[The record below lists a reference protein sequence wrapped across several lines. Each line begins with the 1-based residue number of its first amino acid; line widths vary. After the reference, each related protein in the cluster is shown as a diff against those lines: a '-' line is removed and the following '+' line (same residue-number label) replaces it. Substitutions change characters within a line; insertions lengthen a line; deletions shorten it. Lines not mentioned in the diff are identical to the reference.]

1 MGFAKEEDYSLVTY
15 LKKSIANK
23 FSLIQDTQLKKDL
36 FQKFLKDKEFAFE
49 CMVLE
54 YFELGGQ
61 NRTTFDKN
69 YIILEDRKADSDNK
83 NTDINILD

>member
-1 MGFAKEEDYSLVTY
+1 
-15 LKKSIANK
+15 
-23 FSLIQDTQLKKDL
+23 
-36 FQKFLKDKEFAFE
+36 
-49 CMVLE
+49 MVLE